1 MIPRVL
7 LIIDSDPRSSPRPA
21 EAIRIAAGLG
31 AWGKVHLT
39 VYLHGPAV
47 AALGNDAEELQDG
60 ENYPRYLPVLAEH
73 GHGLRVEAGAALPQ
87 ELSEAGQKFTSLEG
101 AELAALAATCACLL
115 RF

>member
-7 LIIDSDPRSSPRPA
+7 FIIDSDPRRSPRPA

-31 AWGKVHLT
+31 AWGRMELT

-47 AALGNDAEELQDG
+47 SILGLDAEELPDG
-60 ENYPRYLPVLAEH
+60 ENYQRYLPVLSEL
-73 GHGLRVEAGAALPQ
+73 GHALRVEAAAALPE
-87 ELSEAGQKFTSLEG
+87 ELSGPGRGFSGLEPV
-101 AELAALAATCACLL
+101 ELAGLAATCACVL